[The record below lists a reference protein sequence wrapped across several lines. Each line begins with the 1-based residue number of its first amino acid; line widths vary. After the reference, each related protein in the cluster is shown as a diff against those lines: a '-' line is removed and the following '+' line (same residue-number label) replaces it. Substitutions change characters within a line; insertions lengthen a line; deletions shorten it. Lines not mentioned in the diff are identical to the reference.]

1 METNPVL
8 KELKKW
14 REKPVKVRVKYD
26 RETRMYEG
34 ILKEIDSSW
43 HNGIG
48 NIYLEDNK
56 EIRIINGRYVES
68 ICLLETIPE
77 KYNHQ

>member
-1 METNPVL
+1 
-8 KELKKW
+8 
-14 REKPVKVRVKYD
+14 
-26 RETRMYEG
+26 MYEG